1 MQAMAAKDKAWKAWR
16 NDINNN
22 QLRQQ
27 PITAINHAVRVLNQ
41 SRLAKEA
48 SVRARLSKGSM
59 RDKEWW
65 SCGKTVG
72 GARRSSTI
80 PLLVDTS
87 GGKHAS
93 SKGKADCLA
102 SYFANKCSLGRH
114 DLQEEQLPPLP
125 QPSTPLVSF
134 IHFRPPEVR
143 RLLERLNTS
152 KATGPD
158 TISPRVLKE
167 CSKELA
173 TPLAKL
179 FALCF
184 HTGVQPDMWK
194 TLNVVPIPKRSSK
207 VAVCNYRPVSL
218 LSVSIKGDGDHYQ
231 QAADEPSG
239 SP

>member
-1 MQAMAAKDKAWKAWR
+1 MLQ
-16 NDINNN
+16 
-22 QLRQQ
+22 
-27 PITAINHAVRVLNQ
+27 
-41 SRLAKEA
+41 
-48 SVRARLSKGSM
+48 VRAKQ
-59 RDKEWW
+59 
-65 SCGKTVG
+65 
-72 GARRSSTI
+72 I
-80 PLLVDTS
+80 
-87 GGKHAS
+87 AS
-93 SKGKADCLA
+93 PHILP
-102 SYFANKCSLGRH
+102 ANACSLGRH
-114 DLQEEQLPPLP
+114 ALQEEQLQPLP

-152 KATGPD
+152 KATGPN

-194 TLNVVPIPKRSSK
+194 TANVVPIHKRSSK
-207 VAVCNYRPVSL
+207 AAVCKLPA
-218 LSVSIKGDGDHYQ
+218 SIIAVCHVKGDGDHYQ